1 MVRSARSL
9 QVALAAALVLAV
21 FAQPTFA
28 APRTSLG
35 ELFIA
40 AG

>member
-1 MVRSARSL
+1 MVRSARTL
-9 QVALAAALVLAV
+9 QTAVAAALVLAAL
-21 FAQPTFA
+21 AQPTFA